1 MDRVIGLIFSNYRPT
16 FQQGITPERPIAA
29 VPFGGRYR
37 LIDFALSNMVNTGLR
52 TVGIIT
58 SPRCRHILD
67 HLGGGKEWH
76 LDRKKGGMFILPGS
90 NYGLRR
96 MEQKFPLRDIQK
108 NIEILERDYADYVII
123 SSCNNVVNI
132 DYMPVLNAHKKN
144 GADITLIYK
153 KVKEIPPHEEPVLIL
168 DTAYDGQ
175 VIELQKED
183 SFKGEEEIKIFA
195 DMLIINRK
203 TFLEIIK
210 GYETNEYMDLLD
222 AAGENTN
229 NLKIFSYEHTGY
241 LGRVYSVHS
250 YFMHSMDMLDTATRN
265 ELFMNRNKILTKI
278 KDNPPTKYASNG
290 SARDAL
296 VSSGCIIHGKIEK
309 SILFR
314 GVEVGAGTVIKNCV
328 IMQKSRIGKNVILEN
343 VILDKFARINDDTII
358 KGKKT
363 NPILIS
369 KQIHA

>member
-16 FQQGITPERPIAA
+16 FQRGITPERPIAA

-58 SPRCRHILD
+58 SPRCRPILD

-90 NYGLRR
+90 NYGLSR
-96 MEQKFPLRDIQK
+96 MENKFPLRDIQK
-108 NIEILERDYADYVII
+108 NIEILERDYADYVIV
-123 SSCNNVVNI
+123 SCCNNVVNI
-132 DYMPVLNAHKKN
+132 DYMPVLNAHKNN

-153 KVKEIPPHEEPVLIL
+153 TVQEVPSYEEPVLVL
-168 DTAYDGQ
+168 ETAFDGR
-175 VIELQKED
+175 VIDLQKED
-183 SFKGEEEIKIFA
+183 YFKGEEGIKIFA
-195 DMLIINRK
+195 DMLIINKK

-222 AAGENTN
+222 AAGENIN
-229 NLKIFSYEHTGY
+229 NLNIFSYEHTGY
-241 LGRVYSVHS
+241 LGRVYSVYS
-250 YFMHSMDMLDTATRN
+250 YFMHSMDMLNPSTRN
-265 ELFMNRNKILTKI
+265 ELFMKKNKILTKI

-296 VSSGCIIHGKIEK
+296 VSSGCIIQGKVEK

-314 GVEVGAGTVIKNCV
+314 AVE
-328 IMQKSRIGKNVILEN
+328 E
-343 VILDKFARINDDTII
+343 
-358 KGKKT
+358 
-363 NPILIS
+363 
-369 KQIHA
+369 